1 MEITIKE
8 METVNVGIQPA
19 QLHLTQ
25 DIWLDTLTIFE
36 DYHMYIF
43 AEKKFSYYILKHL

>member
-8 METVNVGIQPA
+8 MEIVNIGIQPA

-25 DIWLDTLTIFE
+25 DIWLDTLTIF
-36 DYHMYIF
+36 DYHMYIS